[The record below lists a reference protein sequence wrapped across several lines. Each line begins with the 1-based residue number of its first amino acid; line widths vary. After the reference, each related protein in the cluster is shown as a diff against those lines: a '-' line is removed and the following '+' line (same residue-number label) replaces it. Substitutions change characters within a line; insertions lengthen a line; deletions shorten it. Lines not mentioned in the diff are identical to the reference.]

1 MYLHSHVWLF
11 QGAEGGKWVQEIEQL
26 HSTSQDQPGNS
37 EIAASY
43 EDADDRLRKRART
56 S

>member
-11 QGAEGGKWVQEIEQL
+11 QGAEGGKWVQEIEHL
-26 HSTSQDQPGNS
+26 YSASQDQPGNP
-37 EIAASY
+37 EITAC